1 MGKKNNIVFN
11 LTIDDLKE
19 LGIIKRKR
27 QRRKTPQRI
36 MKYIQQPNNIKSVS
50 DHMTG
55 YSNVFNNNNT
65 SKVLSMATK
74 KLLLFQAIIERR

>member
-50 DHMTG
+50 DHMAG
-55 YSNVFNNNNT
+55 YSNVFNNTNT
-65 SKVLSMATK
+65 SNLQT
-74 KLLLFQAIIERR
+74 EN